1 MGNIIS
7 INTVEVVAL
16 VGMVAAYFLGKQ
28 QGRPRGTW
36 PKGNLLDGGYE
47 AWRLPLVITV
57 MAAAFVVLFGRL
69 LTSLFDSVFHRG
81 YGGMSG
87 GGMDMAAMG

>member
-28 QGRPRGTW
+28 QGRPRATW
-36 PKGNLLDGGYE
+36 PKGGLLDGGYE

-57 MAAAFVVLFGRL
+57 GVSAFVVLFGRL
-69 LTSLFDSVFHRG
+69 LTSLVDGMFHRG
-81 YGGMSG
+81 YGGMG
-87 GGMDMAAMG
+87 GGMGDMAAMG